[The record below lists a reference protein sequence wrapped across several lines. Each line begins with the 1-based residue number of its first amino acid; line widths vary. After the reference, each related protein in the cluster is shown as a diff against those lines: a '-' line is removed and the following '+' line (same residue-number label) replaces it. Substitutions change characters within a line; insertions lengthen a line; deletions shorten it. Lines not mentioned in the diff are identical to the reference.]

1 MQPNNNPTP
10 DFQLP
15 PTPGPVEP
23 LPAGVVNPAA
33 VPAGGP
39 SAAVPSQPA
48 APEADIL
55 RQTIGRVQQI
65 LETSGNDPYNEVK
78 AIERVKADY
87 LRRRF
92 GREIKVI
99 DN

>member
-1 MQPNNNPTP
+1 MQPSNNSAP

-15 PTPGPVEP
+15 PTSGPSESLPG
-23 LPAGVVNPAA
+23 GVVNPAV
-33 VPAGGP
+33 VPAAMP
-39 SAAVPSQPA
+39 LQPA

-55 RQTIGRVQQI
+55 HQTIGRVQQI
-65 LETSGNDPYNEVK
+65 LERDGADPYNEVK